1 MADILFAASWPAR
14 TPTDPVGRPTGRT
27 PLAAA
32 GSTHRGT
39 GTSSECLDQL
49 DDGARRTAKPRDRR
63 HTKIGHDKSPPGQ
76 ETESRLGV
84 RCFGTQSRAGWAT
97 GPMTLLGAR

>member
-1 MADILFAASWPAR
+1 M
-14 TPTDPVGRPTGRT
+14 
-27 PLAAA
+27 
-32 GSTHRGT
+32 
-39 GTSSECLDQL
+39 
-49 DDGARRTAKPRDRR
+49 DDGTRRTAKPRDRR

-97 GPMTLLGAR
+97 GPMTLLGPGERGGAAVAGGGSRAGSPEHVAGYPEPSGLS